1 MTITVRQLHPQ
12 FVGDVAGV
20 ELSPTL
26 APDAVRQLSD
36 AIDRHAVLVFHEQS
50 LDDDRLLG
58 VGRLFGG
65 IEPPRNHRVQQR
77 LKHAELADISN
88 LDARNQLRARDDHRR
103 LDALGNQLWHS
114 DASFRVVPGALS
126 MLFAHVVPPIGGET
140 EFADLRAAYDALT
153 PAMQARI
160 EDLVVEHSIFH
171 SRGQLGHTDYT
182 DAERAALDG
191 VLGPP
196 ASGWEGGVRRSGAE
210 GNTARGG
217 HVARAQRHLLLPAL
231 WALQVLSDLLL
242 VASNSGINAVPV
254 EMALEGKARGLTVV
268 VVTSVAHSRA
278 QTPRHASG
286 KRLFEVAD
294 HVLDNGGAPG
304 DVAVPVPGG
313 PAGARMGPTSGVVGA
328 FLVTAWIVRIA
339 ERLAARGIEPPVYV
353 SANVAG
359 GDAHNREAEAPYRGR
374 IRLLG

>member
-12 FVGDVAGV
+12 FVGDVGGV
-20 ELSPTL
+20 ELSPNL
-26 APDAVRQLSD
+26 APDAVRQLTD

-160 EDLVVEHSIFH
+160 DDLVVEHSIFH

-182 DAERAALDG
+182 DAERAAL
-191 VLGPP
+191 PP
-196 ASGWEGGVRRSGAE
+196 ARHRLVRVHPGSGRKTLYLGSHAS
-210 GNTARGG
+210 
-217 HVARAQRHLLLPAL
+217 HVVGWPMPDGRLLLR
-231 WALQVLSDLLL
+231 DLTEHATQREFVHRHTWRVGDL
-242 VASNSGINAVPV
+242 VIW
-254 EMALEGKARGLTVV
+254 
-268 VVTSVAHSRA
+268 
-278 QTPRHASG
+278 
-286 KRLFEVAD
+286 
-294 HVLDNGGAPG
+294 DN
-304 DVAVPVPGG
+304 
-313 PAGARMGPTSGVVGA
+313 RCT
-328 FLVTAWIVRIA
+328 L
-339 ERLAARGIEPPVYV
+339 
-353 SANVAG
+353 
-359 GDAHNREAEAPYRGR
+359 HRGR
-374 IRLLG
+374 PYDDAVHPRDLRRVTTKDVPSPVQQVA

>member
-26 APDAVRQLSD
+26 APDAVRQLTD

-182 DAERAALDG
+182 DAERAAL
-191 VLGPP
+191 PP
-196 ASGWEGGVRRSGAE
+196 ARHRLVRVHPGSGRKTLYLGSHAS
-210 GNTARGG
+210 
-217 HVARAQRHLLLPAL
+217 HVVGWPMPDGRLLLR
-231 WALQVLSDLLL
+231 DLTEHATQREFVHRHTWRVGDL
-242 VASNSGINAVPV
+242 VIW
-254 EMALEGKARGLTVV
+254 
-268 VVTSVAHSRA
+268 
-278 QTPRHASG
+278 
-286 KRLFEVAD
+286 
-294 HVLDNGGAPG
+294 DN
-304 DVAVPVPGG
+304 
-313 PAGARMGPTSGVVGA
+313 RCT
-328 FLVTAWIVRIA
+328 L
-339 ERLAARGIEPPVYV
+339 
-353 SANVAG
+353 
-359 GDAHNREAEAPYRGR
+359 HRGR
-374 IRLLG
+374 PYDDAVHPRDLRRVTTKDVPSPVQQVA